1 MKNFFSKYKIGIW
14 AVIIVFSV
22 LLVFLIVRL
31 VLVVSLAK
39 TTALEHQSEF
49 SSDNPLQSGWNDP
62 EIRQMKKEMYWLE
75 QQLQLAKSDSIN
87 VGINLADSIVQVQL
101 KGTVLFQS
109 KMLKSYP
116 SEFLH
121 SLEPGAYLNFGKIAS
136 ISNEKASIVKKPIKR
151 VAAPGSEAAKSGI
164 KQDTVIDS
172 RLQWEFYA
180 GNHVQVVISGV
191 EMEADSTFRVRA
203 SRDMMKYYS
212 RGFFRGV
219 FPKQYN
225 PTLFIW
231 LNDKDAKAIYRAHPE
246 NGKVVFRN

>member
-1 MKNFFSKYKIGIW
+1 MKEFFKKYKKGFR

-31 VLVVSLAK
+31 VLVVSLVK
-39 TTALEHQSEF
+39 TTVLEHQSEF
-49 SSDNPLQSGWNDP
+49 STENPLQSGWNDL

-121 SLEPGAYLNFGKIAS
+121 SLEPGAYLSFAKTAS
-136 ISNEKASIVKKPIKR
+136 ISNERASIVKKPIKR
-151 VAAPGSEAAKSGI
+151 VAAPGSEAAKNGI

-172 RLQWEFYA
+172 RLHWEFYA

-203 SRDMMKYYS
+203 TRDMMKYYS
-212 RGFFRGV
+212 RSFFREV
-219 FPKQYN
+219 FPKKYN

>member
-1 MKNFFSKYKIGIW
+1 MKDFFSKYKVGIW
-14 AVIIVFSV
+14 AVVIVFSV
-22 LLVFLIVRL
+22 LLIFFIIRL
-31 VLVVSLAK
+31 VFAINVVK
-39 TTALEHQSEF
+39 TTVGEHISGF
-49 SSDNPLQSGWNDP
+49 STENPLRPGWNDP
-62 EIRQMKKEMYWLE
+62 EIREMKKEMYWLE
-75 QQLQLAKSDSIN
+75 QQLLLAKSDSIN

-116 SEFLH
+116 PGFLH
-121 SLEPGAYLNFGKIAS
+121 SLDPGAYLNFGRVAS

-203 SRDMMKYYS
+203 ARDIMTYRA
-212 RGFFRGV
+212 RGFFREV
-219 FPKQYN
+219 FPKHYA